1 MGLERGGSVM
11 VRKLGDRMLG
21 AVLGRAEAGACVP
34 RDYCYC
40 SGGYKYYYNC
50 FGVCTKSTSPC

>member
-1 MGLERGGSVM
+1 M